1 MTNQRLSVKEAKML
15 NSEYL
20 MLRCTTS
27 VKYRFRTLNVWL
39 PLSIVILLSMF
50 DLADKSAM

>member
-27 VKYRFRTLNVWL
+27 VKYRFRTLKVWL
-39 PLSIVILLSMF
+39 PLNIVILLFMF